1 MILPSYHTRANM
13 EIQLLFCNFVKK
25 KAEKFY
31 IFFEK
36 FIKKTKFEKMH
47 QKAGKTIF

>member
-1 MILPSYHTRANM
+1 MTLPSYHTRANL

-31 IFFEK
+31 IFLKK
-36 FIKKTKFEKMH
+36 FIEKTKC
-47 QKAGKTIF
+47 